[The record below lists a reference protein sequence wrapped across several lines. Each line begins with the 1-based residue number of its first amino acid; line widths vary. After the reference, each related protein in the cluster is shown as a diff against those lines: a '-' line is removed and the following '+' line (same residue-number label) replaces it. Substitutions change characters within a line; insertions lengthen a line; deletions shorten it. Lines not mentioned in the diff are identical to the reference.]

1 MNAPSVTWPGHDPR
15 APGGLAVPVP
25 GCCTGLC
32 AHHLSCLTLALFA
45 SVRPNTPSHLRWGR
59 VERFKE
65 GMSHQGVSCRGL
77 GSVLTPRLLPI
88 SPKMPLESSV
98 RVHQPRRMSAGFLGD
113 MQHPSCPSP
122 GVSRTLQTLKM
133 KVHLP
138 KGMKL
143 WPLLR
148 GQ

>member
-1 MNAPSVTWPGHDPR
+1 MALLCPFLGAALGFVLTI
-15 APGGLAVPVP
+15 
-25 GCCTGLC
+25 CCG
-32 AHHLSCLTLALFA
+32 LTLALFT
-45 SVRPNTPSHLRWGR
+45 SVRPNTLSHLRWGR
-59 VERFKE
+59 VEHFKE

-77 GSVLTPRLLPI
+77 GSILTPRLLPI
-88 SPKMPLESSV
+88 SLKMPLESSV
-98 RVHQPRRMSAGFLGD
+98 RVHQPRGMSAGLLGD
-113 MQHPSCPSP
+113 LQHPSCPSP

-143 WPLLR
+143 WLLLR